1 MSTSPLPIADIELM
15 DVAWQLSLA
24 HGDNEF
30 DDTVI
35 KTELQRHGVTP
46 LNDKLLMRR
55 IIRMLDLDL
64 LEVREIGSL
73 YRCAWTCSSSSKI
86 ELTIV
91 PYNEEL
97 HRAVL
102 RDVMAAVDGFGDLVD
117 VAGDCNV

>member
-46 LNDKLLMRR
+46 LNDKLLMKR

-86 ELTIV
+86 ALTIV
-91 PYNEEL
+91 PYNEDL
-97 HRAVL
+97 NTDVRNAVL
-102 RDVMAAVDGFGDLVD
+102 DAVKQFGDLVA
-117 VAGDCNV
+117 VEEG

>member
-1 MSTSPLPIADIELM
+1 MSTSPLPITDIELM

-46 LNDKLLMRR
+46 LNDKLLMKR

-91 PYNEEL
+91 PYNEDLCTEVL
-97 HRAVL
+97 NAVTK
-102 RDVMAAVDGFGDLVD
+102 AVERFGDLVG